1 MKKIFLAIIT
11 LALAATTAEAKP
23 KAPKPYRLNVAVE
36 ANAALNAIDP
46 TLCTLQVGDKVRVNG
61 KSCEVMADKKGVL
74 HVLAEKSADGNYI
87 AGYPSDCSSLSDH
100 MRIVPAQLYKEG
112 GFNKIYMP
120 MCAEKAVDGVLTF
133 KNLCGVLR
141 FKVTGDAAVNCIK
154 FEDNSGA
161 YMTGYFNYDPE
172 KKILVRRTSTAAGV
186 YFTVLECSNGG
197 NGVALTADGKEF
209 YVVLPVGA
217 YEKGLKVTI
226 TDRSHHLMSCDTE
239 AFEIKADAVTEI
251 AAIAYKPDENQ
262 LFAENFDNFV
272 YGGNRMGGKNMKGY
286 NPVRANASI
295 NYQYTGTERAPYL
308 SLYNRAGSG
317 YLQDNYRIT
326 LVENGRMHKE
336 YLKNRNIEDWPMM
349 FRAQE
354 FPGYIGVGVQDN
366 TRGQIRTPNFS
377 QIDGIADIEVTF
389 KFCPQA
395 KANSAVTVDVCNAGV
410 IKEYWINGERRSLTR
425 DNYPYI
431 GSNIERLRL
440 SNSAIRLPGND
451 SEWKPWYEVKLIVSG
466 ATAQTNLFWQS
477 EFSSSEY
484 INGFFL
490 DDIEVKLISSVPRE
504 RILRIMD
511 YNVQN
516 GIWSDQANNYNGF
529 VEWMKQEDVD
539 IAIFC
544 EACTIYYDGTGKGS
558 KAEERYLP
566 YKYKPYEF
574 KKDPNMEPEGWI
586 ELAARF
592 GHKYVKIGAHQ
603 DNYPVVVTSKY
614 PIVFTQKL
622 GGKDVS
628 HGGIHAQVEVDG
640 KRINIVGFHTWP
652 QAFYKGFRRNT
663 PAAIQ
668 SEREH
673 GGNKMRLEE
682 FQIFMERTILNPEF
696 ANEEHWIITGDMN
709 CPSPLDDAHHKF
721 GPDNPRYWGQ
731 KYMLENVTKVKD
743 LIKVYNCPDKRDVII
758 PSTQGWG
765 RIDLMYGSDLFV
777 KTMIKAKSPRIG
789 WTRGQWDKETGFFK
803 NCGSDHLPVTVDF
816 VWR

>member
-251 AAIAYKPDENQ
+251 ATIAYKPDENQ

-317 YLQDNYRIT
+317 YLQDNYRTT

-425 DNYPYI
+425 DNYPFI

-516 GIWSDQANNYNGF
+516 CIWSDQANNYNGF

-614 PIVFTQKL
+614 PIIFSQKL

-721 GPDNPRYWGQ
+721 GLDNPRYWGQ

-743 LIKVYNCPDKRDVII
+743 LIKIYNCPDKRDVII

-789 WTRGQWDKETGFFK
+789 WTRGKWDKETGFFK

>member
-74 HVLAEKSADGNYI
+74 HVLADKSADGNYI

-209 YVVLPVGA
+209 YVVLPVGT

-251 AAIAYKPDENQ
+251 ATIAYKPDENQ

-317 YLQDNYRIT
+317 YLQDNYRTT

-336 YLKNRNIEDWPMM
+336 YLKNRNIEDWPMVLV
-349 FRAQE
+349 FRITLADR
-354 FPGYIGVGVQDN
+354 FALRISLKSMV
-366 TRGQIRTPNFS
+366 S
-377 QIDGIADIEVTF
+377 QI
-389 KFCPQA
+389 
-395 KANSAVTVDVCNAGV
+395 
-410 IKEYWINGERRSLTR
+410 
-425 DNYPYI
+425 
-431 GSNIERLRL
+431 
-440 SNSAIRLPGND
+440 
-451 SEWKPWYEVKLIVSG
+451 
-466 ATAQTNLFWQS
+466 
-477 EFSSSEY
+477 
-484 INGFFL
+484 
-490 DDIEVKLISSVPRE
+490 
-504 RILRIMD
+504 
-511 YNVQN
+511 
-516 GIWSDQANNYNGF
+516 
-529 VEWMKQEDVD
+529 
-539 IAIFC
+539 
-544 EACTIYYDGTGKGS
+544 S
-558 KAEERYLP
+558 K
-566 YKYKPYEF
+566 
-574 KKDPNMEPEGWI
+574 
-586 ELAARF
+586 
-592 GHKYVKIGAHQ
+592 
-603 DNYPVVVTSKY
+603 
-614 PIVFTQKL
+614 
-622 GGKDVS
+622 
-628 HGGIHAQVEVDG
+628 
-640 KRINIVGFHTWP
+640 
-652 QAFYKGFRRNT
+652 
-663 PAAIQ
+663 
-668 SEREH
+668 
-673 GGNKMRLEE
+673 
-682 FQIFMERTILNPEF
+682 
-696 ANEEHWIITGDMN
+696 
-709 CPSPLDDAHHKF
+709 
-721 GPDNPRYWGQ
+721 
-731 KYMLENVTKVKD
+731 
-743 LIKVYNCPDKRDVII
+743 
-758 PSTQGWG
+758 
-765 RIDLMYGSDLFV
+765 
-777 KTMIKAKSPRIG
+777 
-789 WTRGQWDKETGFFK
+789 
-803 NCGSDHLPVTVDF
+803 
-816 VWR
+816 